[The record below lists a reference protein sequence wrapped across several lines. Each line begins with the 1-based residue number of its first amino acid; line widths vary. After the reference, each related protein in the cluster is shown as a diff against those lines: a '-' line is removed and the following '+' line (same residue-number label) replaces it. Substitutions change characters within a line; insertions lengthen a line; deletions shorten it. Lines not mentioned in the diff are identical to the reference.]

1 MTHLMPDNK
10 GSYVFGE
17 GYTVAI
23 ETALEKGSD
32 TKLKVVFD
40 FSECDEARVAY
51 TAAKDLLSD
60 FNNKRRQAEKDTVLK
75 DGTTREGVS
84 QIEAA
89 RAYAVYDERTDTYNI
104 RVKDQWSKVRT
115 VGQKQKSITAQA
127 EEMTAEKLAAAI
139 AELQKTLEAKLAQ
152 K

>member
-32 TKLKVVFD
+32 TKLKVIFD

-75 DGTTREGVS
+75 DGTTREGVG

-89 RAYAVYDERTDTYNI
+89 RAYAVYDEKTDTYNI

-115 VGQKQKSITAQA
+115 VGVTKQKSVEQLG
-127 EEMTAEKLAAAI
+127 EEASPEKLAAMI
-139 AELQKTLEAKLAQ
+139 AALQKMLKAK
-152 K
+152 KS